1 MSTHDVVIVGGGIF
15 GCSVARYLSRG
26 SSLDVALVE
35 KEQHLAQHQSGR
47 NSGTLHP
54 GLALNLK
61 PGTRK
66 AKFAIEGG
74 RLLRAYCEDNDLPI
88 RNEGLMVVGT
98 SEAECERLEAVH
110 DRASDLD
117 IDLSWLESDDIER
130 IEPNVTGRRALYT
143 RDSSTVLTAD
153 ITYSLAKEAWNA
165 DTDFYMGCRVTD
177 VTERDGRVDVT
188 TDKGDIRARYLVNAA
203 GVWAPKLAKKLG
215 YATEYDLVPF
225 RGQYYELTT
234 DVRERIRTN
243 VYPTSMPPRVP
254 NSVGVHF
261 TRRPDDKVIVGP
273 TGMIALGPDTYGS
286 TDVDIDTV
294 LETLGS
300 GRFWKFIGS
309 RDTLRIAWTELNKTY
324 RKHDFLKHCRRLMPD
339 IEASDLRK
347 SYVGISHYL
356 VDDTGTIQQ
365 QSVFD
370 RGPSSIHLLRP
381 KPGLTSSLAI
391 GEYVAGVTLEQFDAA
406 DAGDRTEPMPDPDD
420 VATL

>member
-1 MSTHDVVIVGGGIF
+1 MHDVVIVGGGIF
-15 GCSVARYLSRG
+15 GCSVAKQLSQA
-26 SSLDVALVE
+26 SDLDVALVE

-54 GLALNLK
+54 GLALDLK

-74 RLLRAYCEDNDLPI
+74 RRLRNYCEDNDLPL

-98 SEAECERLEAVH
+98 TEAECERLEAVH
-110 DRASDLD
+110 ERVSSLD
-117 IDLSWLESDDIER
+117 IDLSWLDSDEIEE
-130 IEPNVTGRRALYT
+130 IEPNVTGERALYT

-153 ITYSLAKEAWNA
+153 ITYSMANEAWNA
-165 DTDFYMGCRVTD
+165 GTDFYMGCQVTD
-177 VTERDGRVDVT
+177 VERGDGHVT
-188 TDKGDIRARYLVNAA
+188 LATDKGALQADYLVNAA

-215 YATEYDLVPF
+215 YATAYDIVPF

-234 DVRERIRTN
+234 DNRDRIQTN

-286 TDVDIDTV
+286 TDIDLETV
-294 LETLGS
+294 LGTMSS

-309 RDTLRIAWTELNKTY
+309 KDTLKIAWTELNKTY
-324 RKHDFLKHCRRLMPD
+324 RKRNFLQHCQRLMPD
-339 IEASDLRK
+339 IEADDITK

-356 VDDTGTIQQ
+356 VDDSGAIQQ
-365 QSVFD
+365 ESVFE
-370 RGPSSIHLLRP
+370 RGPNSIHLLRP

-391 GEYVAGVTLEQFDAA
+391 GEYVAAIALEQFGETDPVE
-406 DAGDRTEPMPDPDD
+406 RTEPLPDPDD
-420 VATL
+420 LATL